1 MSISLK
7 GERRRLSGQSTL
19 EQAPPQLQ
27 TLRGTIK
34 IMDFK
39 QRDPTATK
47 IDTKR

>member
-1 MSISLK
+1 MSVSLK
-7 GERRRLSGQSTL
+7 GERRRLSEQSTL

-47 IDTKR
+47 IDTK